1 MRDYCS
7 SCGESFLVENM
18 DTCQCGR
25 SLCYRCMAEHKHATG
40 HTSESDKGRFRVQLN
55 DVFSRSFLSEFDE
68 KLTQNLEVKSS
79 SSLALPQVVQT
90 HIWFHD
96 KYTGK
101 QLIDYELE
109 RKEYEFLINK
119 FNKDKQKVFDYYT
132 DKVTALLEQTLA
144 QNALLDHLPE
154 KSESKTYQVSALNY
168 QIAEISPWRYWL
180 TLSVSTVLY
189 LVLIGLVIRNLID

>member
-1 MRDYCS
+1 
-7 SCGESFLVENM
+7 
-18 DTCQCGR
+18 
-25 SLCYRCMAEHKHATG
+25 MAEHKHATG

-68 KLTQNLEVKSS
+68 KLTQNPEVKSS

-96 KYTGK
+96 EYAGK
-101 QLIDYELE
+101 QLIEYELV

-119 FNKDKQKVFDYYT
+119 FDKDKHKVFDYYT
-132 DKVTALLEQTLA
+132 DEVTALIEKAFA
-144 QNALLDHLPE
+144 QSTLLDDLRE
-154 KSESKTYQVSALNY
+154 KPESKTYQISALNY

-180 TLSVSTVLY
+180 TKGLSIILY
-189 LVLIGLVIRNLID
+189 LILAGLVIRNLLNS

>member
-7 SCGESFLVENM
+7 SCAESFLVENM
-18 DTCQCGR
+18 DACQCGR
-25 SLCYRCMAEHKHATG
+25 SLCCRCMAEHKHATG

-55 DVFSRSFLSEFDE
+55 DIFSRSFLSDFDE
-68 KLTQNLEVKSS
+68 KLTQNPEVKSS

-109 RKEYEFLINK
+109 RKEYEFLLNK
-119 FNKDKQKVFDYYT
+119 FDNDKQKVFDYYT
-132 DKVTALLEQTLA
+132 DKVTALLESFLA
-144 QNALLDHLPE
+144 NNNSSIASPE
-154 KSESKTYQVSALNY
+154 EAKPTTYRVSAMH
-168 QIAEISPWRYWL
+168 QIAEISPLRYWL
-180 TLSVSTVLY
+180 TMSLSTVLY
-189 LVLIGLVIRNLID
+189 LVWAVLVIRNIFA